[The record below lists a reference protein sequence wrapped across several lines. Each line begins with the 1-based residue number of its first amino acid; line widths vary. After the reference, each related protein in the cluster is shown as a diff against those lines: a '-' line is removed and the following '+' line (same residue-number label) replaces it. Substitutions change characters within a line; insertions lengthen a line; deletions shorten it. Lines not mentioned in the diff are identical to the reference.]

1 MLPEQQ
7 ERIMGYFIEEARDHL
22 NTIEQGLLSL
32 QNTIEDPEL
41 VNELFRAA
49 HSVKGGAAMLGL
61 TSIQHIAHR
70 LEDNF
75 KILQEGNIKVDQELE
90 SVFLRVFDT
99 LQALLEQLGTVGLQE
114 EFATHKLEEVEPLFA
129 ELNLRLMGGIPE
141 VVPTK
146 VLAIATASSPS
157 KRPRKNRSSATEE
170 SAMQLVF
177 NADVTKLLRSI
188 LEEFKQPDTPE
199 SRKELT
205 KICRQLKRA
214 GESFELR
221 NWLQLIEVTENVIG
235 FSGNN
240 YRTIAPIII
249 KEIKQAQELVLAFR
263 ESEIVVAEN
272 LQNLLPTP
280 AKVVADLEELLSF
293 TETDTQLI
301 DNDKIEDINE
311 PLFEWNEETS
321 QGSWENSD
329 TGLKSGLNINSS
341 EPTWW
346 DEEHWSQKEEPN
358 TLYSDENEEL
368 NLMELH
374 QKRGPEVGMAELNS
388 LADLF
393 EEIPDL
399 EESWDDNNIEGFS
412 LPTFLPEE
420 SLDVR
425 EEGDRSEDFTD
436 LLFDDDEIG
445 EISEVTST
453 QTDELSSLFG
463 EDFFLN
469 LKEIND
475 RDKTDTALGLEE
487 LRETPVIRYFPEIEQ
502 INDFEDLL
510 ATTDKAPESTALE
523 TDLELHWLEETSDIE
538 EDTSSISEASE
549 SLTELFASLGE
560 TELPEFGNS
569 AFVSAPKNRK
579 STTPNSKKSE
589 QKLES
594 LLIEFGE
601 ENAEDVILETNPDKN
616 TPVSVNETI
625 EISSEDI
632 DLESLFTEISNS
644 SSSFNLQNN
653 TNDIPGSILDNQEEF
668 TETMD
673 MDLEALFGFSDAE
686 ETQSS
691 VVTDNETT
699 AGDIDWLES
708 LLDNDTQTENIE
720 AQSTELLGE
729 TAQIPRT
736 SEDTDEE
743 ILALLDGFTEL
754 EETESETLG
763 LVENFDQLL
772 DSIDALPLTN
782 TFLEETA
789 LSREEAEQLLAGI
802 DLKALEVF
810 YPAFDDLETLL
821 KTDSLIA
828 TGATTSIDVY
838 TELELLLKQGE
849 TQDEN
854 GKTPEIISAK
864 DSGVKPL
871 SVEPE
876 IISAK
881 DSDFEP
887 MIDEPG
893 AIAFGSSA
901 AIASYSTSSNNE
913 TIPRQKPRQ
922 QRRMTEQTMR
932 VPVKQLDNLSNLMG
946 ELVVNRNSLEQDQE
960 RMRQFLENLLHQVT
974 LLSDVSQRM
983 QDFYERSLLE
993 IALLANRQQ
1002 ARSPWR
1008 SSNEDTGHGGGEWRP
1023 EEMDRFTPFHSL
1035 AQEIIELIVRVRES
1049 AADIE
1054 FLVDEADQ
1062 VTRQLRQVTTQ
1073 LQEGLTKARMM
1084 PLAHTTDR
1092 LHRAVRD
1099 ISVKCGKK
1107 AQLIVEGKEILIDK
1121 MLQEQ
1126 LYDPMTHLVNNAIT
1140 HGIETPEIRQA
1151 AGKPPTG
1158 RITIRAFHQ
1167 GNQTVISISDD
1178 GAGINPDIVKS
1189 KAVKKNL
1196 ITAAQA
1202 KKISRAE
1209 VYEMLFL
1216 PGFSTKDEADDFS
1229 GRGVGMD
1236 VVRTNLTEIRGS
1248 ISIDSTIGK
1257 GTVFTIR
1264 LPLVLSISKALCCI
1278 SDRARI
1284 AFPMDGVEDMF
1295 DVPNEHVQKGRD
1307 GESSIEWRGSLLPFR
1322 HLRELLKYG
1331 RHIGR
1336 GFYGGSGTEDD
1347 LISVVVLRSGGSF
1360 LAVQVDQVSTE
1371 QEIVIKQL
1379 EGPIPKPMGIAGAT
1393 VLGDGRIVA
1402 IADVLELIDLAT
1414 GDPDMVPLKPGG
1426 DIVDVDTSEPEE
1438 PTVLIVDDSIT
1449 VRSLLSITFEKSGYR
1464 VEQARDGKEAW
1475 EKLKSGLP
1483 CDIVFCDIEMPRMD
1497 GLELLSR
1504 MQKDPQL
1511 SHLPIAMLTSRGA
1524 DRHKQMAYSLGARG
1538 YFTKPYLE
1546 EHLLDAAGRM
1556 LKGEVVAPA
1565 TA

>member
-32 QNTIEDPEL
+32 QTTIEDPDL

-75 KILQEGNIKVDQELE
+75 KILQEGKIQVDQELE
-90 SVFLRVFDT
+90 SVFLRVFDV
-99 LQALLEQLGTVGLQE
+99 LQELLEKLSSSAGIPE
-114 EFATHKLEEVEPLFA
+114 DFAAIMLEEVEPLFA
-129 ELNLRLMGGIPE
+129 DLNTRLTGVMPA
-141 VVPTK
+141 VSRTK
-146 VLAIATASSPS
+146 VLAMTTSSSPS
-157 KRPRKNRSSATEE
+157 QRRNNISQPRNRSSATEE

-177 NADVTKLLRSI
+177 NADVTKLLREM
-188 LEEFKQPDTPE
+188 LEEFKQPDKPE
-199 SRKELT
+199 SRNALT
-205 KICRQLKRA
+205 QLCQKLKAA
-214 GESFELR
+214 GESFDLR
-221 NWLQLIEVTENVIG
+221 NWLQLIDAAENAIMY
-235 FSGNN
+235 SGNN
-240 YRTIAPIII
+240 YKTLAPIIL
-249 KEIKQAQELVLAFR
+249 KEIKQAKELVVSLR
-263 ESEIVVAEN
+263 ESEIIVGEN
-272 LQNLLPTP
+272 LRQLLPTP
-280 AKVVADLEELLSF
+280 ATVVADLEELLSF
-293 TETDTQLI
+293 TETDTVLMVNEKM
-301 DNDKIEDINE
+301 DTEE
-311 PLFEWNEETS
+311 PLFEWNQETS
-321 QGSWENSD
+321 LEQWENPEQSLLLN
-329 TGLKSGLNINSS
+329 LKENST
-341 EPTWW
+341 ETTWW
-346 DEEHWSQKEEPN
+346 DEELWSEEKSVLEN
-358 TLYSDENEEL
+358 DENEDF
-368 NLMELH
+368 NLMSSH

-399 EESWDDNNIEGFS
+399 EESWDDNEMEILS
-412 LPTFLPEE
+412 LPANLPEADFNIQQE
-420 SLDVR
+420 SQH
-425 EEGDRSEDFTD
+425 SEDFTD
-436 LLFDDDEIG
+436 LLFDDVED
-445 EISEVTST
+445 EISEKVSP
-453 QTDELSSLFG
+453 QTDEFASLFG
-463 EDFFLN
+463 ENFLAQEMN
-469 LKEIND
+469 ELDPTITDYTGEESLILTEEID
-475 RDKTDTALGLEE
+475 
-487 LRETPVIRYFPEIEQ
+487 
-502 INDFEDLL
+502 DFEALL
-510 ATTDKAPESTALE
+510 ATTEKIEETPQLE
-523 TDLELHWLEETSDIE
+523 AELDLDWLEDSSDNQ
-538 EDTSSISEASE
+538 EDISSISEASE
-549 SLTELFASLGE
+549 SLTELFAELGE
-560 TELPEFGNS
+560 TELPNFSNIPAQSES
-569 AFVSAPKNRK
+569 ARIETMGVEIPPKTELTANIMLNEIVGEREELSLKTNLPHATSTAIGKIPEIAP
-579 STTPNSKKSE
+579 
-589 QKLES
+589 
-594 LLIEFGE
+594 
-601 ENAEDVILETNPDKN
+601 D
-616 TPVSVNETI
+616 
-625 EISSEDI
+625 DI
-632 DLESLFTEISNS
+632 DLEALFNEVTNTSSSPNLPDLNTEIPE
-644 SSSFNLQNN
+644 L
-653 TNDIPGSILDNQEEF
+653 
-668 TETMD
+668 TETAD
-673 MDLEALFGFSDAE
+673 IDLEALFGLDDKEQISVSVPTDEE
-686 ETQSS
+686 ETES
-691 VVTDNETT
+691 N
-699 AGDIDWLES
+699 ANWLES
-708 LLDNDTQTENIE
+708 LLDLDNDINTENI
-720 AQSTELLGE
+720 STPAPLLE
-729 TAQIPRT
+729 TPVASI
-736 SEDTDEE
+736 STDSDQD
-743 ILALLDGFTEL
+743 ILALFLDELTEPENSEIETVEL
-754 EETESETLG
+754 EK
-763 LVENFDQLL
+763 FDQLL
-772 DSIDALPLTN
+772 ESMDAQTLT
-782 TFLEETA
+782 TKLEETA
-789 LSREEAEQLLAGI
+789 LDPEVAEQLLSGI
-802 DLKALEVF
+802 DLKALDIM
-810 YPAFDDLETLL
+810 YPAFDDLEALL
-821 KTDSLIA
+821 KNDSKEMIGVNISTDI
-828 TGATTSIDVY
+828 Y
-838 TELELLLKQGE
+838 TELEQLLQLKETLSSPSTEASSELKNIPTTTDLSSDLSNPNSRDGSPLKPHGKEDFSDMKLLLDGDDVLVPVKDR
-849 TQDEN
+849 TN
-854 GKTPEIISAK
+854 G
-864 DSGVKPL
+864 
-871 SVEPE
+871 
-876 IISAK
+876 
-881 DSDFEP
+881 
-887 MIDEPG
+887 
-893 AIAFGSSA
+893 
-901 AIASYSTSSNNE
+901 
-913 TIPRQKPRQ
+913 TIVGPPRGGDQRTRKPR
-922 QRRMTEQTMR
+922 TEQTMR
-932 VPVKQLDNLSNLMG
+932 VPVRQLDNLSNLMG

-1002 ARSPWR
+1002 GRSPWR
-1008 SSNEDTGHGGGEWRP
+1008 SSNEDTGHNNSEWRP

-1151 AGKPPTG
+1151 AGKHPTG
-1158 RITIRAFHQ
+1158 RITIKAFHQ

-1178 GAGINPDIVKS
+1178 GAGINPEIVKS

-1202 KKISRAE
+1202 KKMSRAE
-1209 VYEMLFL
+1209 VYDMLFL
-1216 PGFSTKDEADDFS
+1216 PGFSTKDTADDFS

-1248 ISIDSTIGK
+1248 ISIDSTVGK
-1257 GTVFTIR
+1257 GTVFSIR

-1295 DVPNEHVQKGRD
+1295 DVPKEHIQVGQD
-1307 GESSIEWRGSLLPFR
+1307 GQSCIEWRGSLLPFK
-1322 HLRELLKYG
+1322 HLRELLKYS
-1331 RHIGR
+1331 RHITR
-1336 GFYGGSGTEDD
+1336 ANFYGGSGEVDD
-1347 LISVVVLRSGGSF
+1347 LISVVVLRSAGIF

-1379 EGPIPKPMGIAGAT
+1379 EGPIPKPIGIAGAT

-1414 GDPDMVPLKPGG
+1414 GRLSNDIMSLTPGDDTSIEV
-1426 DIVDVDTSEPEE
+1426 DISEPEE

-1511 SHLPIAMLTSRGA
+1511 SNLPIAMLTSRGA

-1546 EHLLDAAGRM
+1546 EHLLDAAARM

>member
-32 QNTIEDPEL
+32 QTTIEDPDL

-75 KILQEGNIKVDQELE
+75 KILQEGKIQVDQELE
-90 SVFLRVFDT
+90 SVFLRVFDV
-99 LQALLEQLGTVGLQE
+99 LQELLEKLSSSAGIPE
-114 EFATHKLEEVEPLFA
+114 DFAAMMLEEVEPLFVD
-129 ELNLRLMGGIPE
+129 LNTRLTG
-141 VVPTK
+141 VVPAVSPTK
-146 VLAIATASSPS
+146 VLAMSTSSS
-157 KRPRKNRSSATEE
+157 SSQRRNNISQPRHRSSGTEE

-177 NADVTKLLRSI
+177 NADVTKLLREM
-188 LEEFKQPDTPE
+188 LEEFKQPDQPE
-199 SRKELT
+199 SRQALT
-205 KICRQLKRA
+205 QICHKLKAA
-214 GESFELR
+214 GESFDLR
-221 NWLQLIEVTENVIG
+221 NWIQLIDAAENAITY
-235 FSGNN
+235 SGNN
-240 YRTIAPIII
+240 YKTLAPIIL
-249 KEIKQAQELVLAFR
+249 KEIKQAKELVASLR
-263 ESEIVVAEN
+263 ESEIIVGEN
-272 LQNLLPTP
+272 IRQLLPTP
-280 AKVVADLEELLSF
+280 ATVVADLEELLSF
-293 TETDTQLI
+293 TETDTVFMANEKI
-301 DNDKIEDINE
+301 DTEE
-311 PLFEWNEETS
+311 PLFEWNQETS
-321 QGSWENSD
+321 LDQWENPEQSLLLN
-329 TGLKSGLNINSS
+329 LKENST
-341 EPTWW
+341 ETTWW
-346 DEEHWSQKEEPN
+346 DEELWSEEKSV
-358 TLYSDENEEL
+358 LENDDNEDF
-368 NLMELH
+368 NLMSSH

-399 EESWDDNNIEGFS
+399 EESWDDNEMEILS
-412 LPTFLPEE
+412 LPANLPEE
-420 SLDVR
+420 DFNIQQ
-425 EEGDRSEDFTD
+425 ETQHSEDFTD
-436 LLFDDDEIG
+436 LLFDDLEDEIP
-445 EISEVTST
+445 EKAAA
-453 QTDELSSLFG
+453 QTDDEFASLFG
-463 EDFFLN
+463 ENFLAQEMN
-469 LKEIND
+469 EID
-475 RDKTDTALGLEE
+475 PTITAPTGEKLLVLTEE
-487 LRETPVIRYFPEIEQ
+487 IDEF
-502 INDFEDLL
+502 DDLL
-510 ATTDKAPESTALE
+510 ATTEKIEE
-523 TDLELHWLEETSDIE
+523 TPAIDAELDLDWLEDSSDNQ
-538 EDTSSISEASE
+538 EDISSISEASE
-549 SLTELFASLGE
+549 SLTELFAGLGE
-560 TELPEFGNS
+560 TELPNFGNIPPQSES
-569 AFVSAPKNRK
+569 AQIGSVGIEIPPKMEL
-579 STTPNSKKSE
+579 TPNIILNEIVGEREELSLKTNLPHDTSTPISE
-589 QKLES
+589 IPE
-594 LLIEFGE
+594 I
-601 ENAEDVILETNPDKN
+601 APD
-616 TPVSVNETI
+616 
-625 EISSEDI
+625 
-632 DLESLFTEISNS
+632 
-644 SSSFNLQNN
+644 
-653 TNDIPGSILDNQEEF
+653 
-668 TETMD
+668 D
-673 MDLEALFGFSDAE
+673 MDLEALFNEVTSTSSPPNLPDLNTEIPELTETADIDLEALFGLDDKEEISVSVPTDEE
-686 ETQSS
+686 ETES
-691 VVTDNETT
+691 N
-699 AGDIDWLES
+699 ANWLES
-708 LLDNDTQTENIE
+708 LLDLDNDIKNISNPAPLLETAVASTSTETDEDMLALFLDEFTEPENSQTE
-720 AQSTELLGE
+720 TV
-729 TAQIPRT
+729 
-736 SEDTDEE
+736 E
-743 ILALLDGFTEL
+743 IQ
-754 EETESETLG
+754 
-763 LVENFDQLL
+763 NFDQLL
-772 DSIDALPLTN
+772 ESMDAQTI
-782 TFLEETA
+782 TTKLEETA
-789 LSREEAEQLLAGI
+789 LNPEVAEQLLSGI
-802 DLKALEVF
+802 DLKALDVI
-810 YPAFDDLETLL
+810 YPAFDDLEALL
-821 KTDSLIA
+821 KHDSKEVITANISTDVYAELEQLLQLGETSRSSKELSSELTNISTPTDLSTDLSNMNSMEDSLVKSH
-828 TGATTSIDVY
+828 GKDDFS
-838 TELELLLKQGE
+838 EMKNLLNTDIVGS
-849 TQDEN
+849 
-854 GKTPEIISAK
+854 GKS
-864 DSGVKPL
+864 
-871 SVEPE
+871 
-876 IISAK
+876 
-881 DSDFEP
+881 
-887 MIDEPG
+887 
-893 AIAFGSSA
+893 
-901 AIASYSTSSNNE
+901 SSNGS
-913 TIPRQKPRQ
+913 IVSSPRGGDQRPRKPR
-922 QRRMTEQTMR
+922 TEQTMR
-932 VPVKQLDNLSNLMG
+932 VPVRQLDNLSNLMG

-1002 ARSPWR
+1002 GRSPWR
-1008 SSNEDTGHGGGEWRP
+1008 SSNEDTGHSNSEWRP

-1158 RITIRAFHQ
+1158 RITIKAFHQ

-1178 GAGINPDIVKS
+1178 GAGINPEIVKS

-1202 KKISRAE
+1202 KKMSRAE
-1209 VYEMLFL
+1209 VYDMLFL
-1216 PGFSTKDEADDFS
+1216 PGFSTKDIADDFS

-1248 ISIDSTIGK
+1248 ISIDSTVGK
-1257 GTVFTIR
+1257 GTVFSIR

-1295 DVPNEHVQKGRD
+1295 DVPKEHIQVGKD
-1307 GESSIEWRGSLLPFR
+1307 GESCIEWRGSLLPFK
-1322 HLRELLKYG
+1322 HLRELLKYS
-1331 RHIGR
+1331 RHITR
-1336 GFYGGSGTEDD
+1336 ANFYGGSGEVDD
-1347 LISVVVLRSGGSF
+1347 LISVVVLRSAGTF

-1379 EGPIPKPMGIAGAT
+1379 EGPIPKPIGIAGAT

-1414 GDPDMVPLKPGG
+1414 GRLLNETISLGSGDDKIIEADM
-1426 DIVDVDTSEPEE
+1426 SEPEE

-1511 SHLPIAMLTSRGA
+1511 SNLPIAMLTSRGA

-1546 EHLLDAAGRM
+1546 EHLLDAAARM